1 MSVAAVESLEARA
14 MLAAVP
20 SSVGL
25 EQIQQP
31 QALVFVAQF
40 GESRQQ
46 VIAVIDT
53 GVDPRAIPADRLW
66 QNPGEVAGDGLDND
80 GNGYVD
86 DVSGWNFGSGTN
98 DTRDIN
104 GHGSKV
110 ASEILLIDPSAMILP
125 VKLGDGPFSSDSLY
139 RAVMYVEAFSRRGE
153 PVVAANMS
161 VGGGAY
167 DYRLASFFTTSDI
180 VWVAAA
186 GNENRK
192 LSESSTFWPA
202 SYNGVLSVAANV
214 SGKPTR
220 ASYSNYGGVDVSA
233 PGSWTV
239 TSNRG
244 RPVGFAGTSA
254 AAPAVAGVV
263 SLVARVDPD
272 KADIVAAIT
281 DTATPNGYTRSGL
294 VDAFGAVTTA
304 YARAA

>member
-14 MLAAVP
+14 LLAAVP

-31 QALVFVAQF
+31 QALAFVAQF
-40 GESRQQ
+40 GASRMQ

-53 GVDPRAIPADRLW
+53 GLDPRAIPADRLW
-66 QNPGEVAGDGLDND
+66 QNPGEVAGDGIDND

-110 ASEILLIDPSAMILP
+110 ASLILTVDPGAYILP
-125 VKLGDGPFSSDSLY
+125 VKLGDGVYSSESLY
-139 RAVMYVEAFSRRGE
+139 RAVTYVEAFSRRGE
-153 PVVAANMS
+153 NIVAANMS
-161 VGGGAY
+161 IGGGAY
-167 DYRLASFFTTSDI
+167 DKRLQSFFTTSDV

-192 LSESSTFWPA
+192 LDQYSRFWPA
-202 SYNGVLSVAANV
+202 SYDGVLSVAANV

-220 ASYSNYGGVDVSA
+220 ASYSNFGGVDVSA

-239 TSNRG
+239 NNTRG
-244 RPVGFAGTSA
+244 KPVGFAGTSA
-254 AAPAVAGVV
+254 AAPSVTGVV
-263 SLVARVDPD
+263 SLVARVDSD
-272 KADIVAAIT
+272 KADIVAAIM
-281 DTATPNGYTRSGL
+281 DTARPNGFTRRGL
-294 VDAFGAVTTA
+294 VDAFSAVTYA
-304 YARAA
+304 QARAA